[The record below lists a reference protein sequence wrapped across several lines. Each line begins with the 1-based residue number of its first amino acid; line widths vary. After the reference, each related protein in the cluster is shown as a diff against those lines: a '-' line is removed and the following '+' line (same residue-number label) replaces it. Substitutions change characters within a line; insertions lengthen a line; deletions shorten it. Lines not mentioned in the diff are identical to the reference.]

1 MKLFCS
7 DFGKLFSHKPP
18 FIYAIYLALFRV
30 TLVTFGQTWTKMNPS
45 ILSLQKPRHKD
56 SPSPTIDYSSH
67 QISSQNSKARE
78 LQQRRTPASPSP
90 LSPPLLL
97 IIVAGLR
104 FGVAIPAWGFKAEGD
119 EIAIAQV
126 PGLRPPP
133 PPQGEEG
140 PPPATRQARRAHLR
154 RPGLVSAPN
163 ASLRSCRVI
172 AALLVLPCGYAPK
185 SDRACSSRSRD
196 AAPCLCRGFS
206 WPC

>member
-1 MKLFCS
+1 
-7 DFGKLFSHKPP
+7 
-18 FIYAIYLALFRV
+18 
-30 TLVTFGQTWTKMNPS
+30 MNPS

-104 FGVAIPAWGFKAEGD
+104 FGVAIPAWRFKAEGD

-172 AALLVLPCGYAPK
+172 AVLLVCRVVTRQSRIVRARRGAAMPPPAYAADFHGRVDR
-185 SDRACSSRSRD
+185 SDLFMGHGDFLGSNDLR
-196 AAPCLCRGFS
+196 
-206 WPC
+206 